1 MDFWTPTH
9 STSEMRTDQN
19 GNITLEL
26 EHSLFRNRE
35 LDVMRP
41 MDRDFESRRV
51 GITYRYLDMLLKKL
65 LSSEKNRRGC
75 SKKPF
80 KGLGFFK

>member
-9 STSEMRTDQN
+9 SASEIRTDQN

-41 MDRDFESRRV
+41 MDRDIESRRV
-51 GITYRYLDMLLKKL
+51 MIIGT
-65 LSSEKNRRGC
+65 
-75 SKKPF
+75 
-80 KGLGFFK
+80 